1 MNYFAVDIGGSSI
14 KYAVMIEEMHFLK
27 KGKAERACAILM
39 DLIAGKEV
47 QKENII
53 SVSLVE
59 RDSTR

>member
-1 MNYFAVDIGGSSI
+1 MASPSITSLDRNPSS
-14 KYAVMIEEMHFLK
+14 L
-27 KGKAERACAILM
+27 AERACAILM